1 MKPGVMRTSRSSSAR
16 RPSVRCCC
24 FESLA
29 GLKLIVTPDLHGLK
43 SARGRAEET
52 FRHVREALGRVGHV
66 EVVQIIAQKA
76 RPRTRPG
83 REAVARGGHEEGAK
97 TPAKKPPPRPRLAEV
112 AKPLRRRPPQAL
124 FINRRLDHFGRG
136 LARVYELDRPAQRL
150 LNHPPK
156 YRVVR

>member
-16 RPSVRCCC
+16 RPSVRCC

-76 RPRTRPG
+76 GARTRL
-83 REAVARGGHEEGAK
+83 AK
-97 TPAKKPPPRPRLAEV
+97 V
-112 AKPLRRRPPQAL
+112 AKLLRRRAPQAL
-124 FINRRLDHFGRG
+124 FINHRLDHFGRG
-136 LARVYELDRPAQRL
+136 LARVYE
-150 LNHPPK
+150 
-156 YRVVR
+156 